1 MKTKTS
7 KGIHFT
13 YTELLVITLAALA
26 ALLAAFLLGRHIGI
40 DQTIKTASYY
50 SDGEDERGAFYELE
64 FLGGRVDRYYWEEE
78 DKWYVTWSFLR
89 GHVRLGNDRTTNHY
103 RYITMGDISCH
114 PRRQIIVRR
123 MGI

>member
-13 YTELLVITLAALA
+13 YTELLVITLTALA
-26 ALLAAFLLGRHIGI
+26 VVCGAFMVGWHIGI

-64 FLGGRVDRYYWEEE
+64 FFGSRVDRYYWEE
-78 DKWYVTWSFLR
+78 DK
-89 GHVRLGNDRTTNHY
+89 
-103 RYITMGDISCH
+103 
-114 PRRQIIVRR
+114 
-123 MGI
+123 

>member
-26 ALLAAFLLGRHIGI
+26 VVCGAFIVGRYIGI
-40 DQTIKTASYY
+40 DQTIKSASYY

-64 FLGGRVDRYYWEEE
+64 FFGSRVDRYYWEE
-78 DKWYVTWSFLR
+78 DK
-89 GHVRLGNDRTTNHY
+89 
-103 RYITMGDISCH
+103 
-114 PRRQIIVRR
+114 
-123 MGI
+123 

>member
-13 YTELLVITLAALA
+13 FTELLVITLAALA

-78 DKWYVTWSFLR
+78 DK
-89 GHVRLGNDRTTNHY
+89 
-103 RYITMGDISCH
+103 
-114 PRRQIIVRR
+114 
-123 MGI
+123 

>member
-26 ALLAAFLLGRHIGI
+26 VVCGAFMAGRHIGI

-64 FLGGRVDRYYWEEE
+64 FFGGRVDRYYWEE
-78 DKWYVTWSFLR
+78 DK
-89 GHVRLGNDRTTNHY
+89 
-103 RYITMGDISCH
+103 
-114 PRRQIIVRR
+114 
-123 MGI
+123 

>member
-1 MKTKTS
+1 MKMKTS

-26 ALLAAFLLGRHIGI
+26 VVCGTFIMGRHIGI

-64 FLGGRVDRYYWEEE
+64 FFGSRVDRYYWEEE
-78 DKWYVTWSFLR
+78 DK
-89 GHVRLGNDRTTNHY
+89 
-103 RYITMGDISCH
+103 
-114 PRRQIIVRR
+114 
-123 MGI
+123 

>member
-26 ALLAAFLLGRHIGI
+26 ALLAAFMVGWYIGI

-50 SDGEDERGAFYELE
+50 SDGEDERGGFYELE
-64 FLGGRVDRYYWEEE
+64 FFGSRVDRYYWEE
-78 DKWYVTWSFLR
+78 D
-89 GHVRLGNDRTTNHY
+89 
-103 RYITMGDISCH
+103 
-114 PRRQIIVRR
+114 Q
-123 MGI
+123 